1 MGLTTEE
8 HNWLRSI
15 EGKIDTIRA
24 DVAKIT
30 AYGCAQ
36 APRHDDHEK
45 RIRNV
50 EEAVNQSKGA
60 LRMAHVLS
68 GAIGAC
74 LMFLANRLWK

>member
-1 MGLTTEE
+1 MSLTTDE
-8 HNWLRSI
+8 HAWLRSI
-15 EGKIDTIRA
+15 ETKIDTIQK
-24 DVAKIT
+24 DVAKLT

-50 EEAVNQSKGA
+50 EEIVNQSKGA

>member
-15 EGKIDTIRA
+15 EGKIDTIRT
-24 DVAKIT
+24 DVSKLT
-30 AYGCAQ
+30 AFGCAQ

-45 RIRNV
+45 RIRAM
-50 EEAVNQSKGA
+50 EEIVNQSKGA

-68 GAIGAC
+68 GAIGAG
-74 LMFLANRLWK
+74 LMFLANKLWK

>member
-1 MGLTTEE
+1 MSLSTEE
-8 HNWLRSI
+8 HAWLRSI
-15 EGKIDTIRA
+15 EAKIDGIRA

-36 APRHDDHEK
+36 APRHDDHER
-45 RIRNV
+45 RIRAT
-50 EEAVNQSKGA
+50 EETLAEGKGA

-74 LMFLANRLWK
+74 LMFVANRIWR

>member
-1 MGLTTEE
+1 MSLTTEE

-15 EGKIDTIRA
+15 ESKIDGIKA
-24 DVAKIT
+24 DVAKLT

-68 GAIGAC
+68 GAIGAGII
-74 LMFLANRLWK
+74 FLANRLWK

>member
-1 MGLTTEE
+1 MSLTTEE
-8 HNWLRSI
+8 HAWLRSI

-24 DVAKIT
+24 DVSKLT
-30 AYGCAQ
+30 AFGCAQ

-45 RIRNV
+45 RIRAM
-50 EEAVNQSKGA
+50 EEVVNQSKGA

-68 GAIGAC
+68 GAIGAG